1 MQAILNAALPIFAL
15 ILTGYL
21 CGRFR
26 LFTPEATGSIN
37 RFAAYLALPA
47 LVFLAMSRV
56 TPQQLGQFGFALSYA
71 GAIVVTYALGFW
83 LTRRRL
89 RSLADGSIGGL
100 NASYSNVGFMGIP
113 LCLLV
118 FGEQGLQPAVVA
130 TLFTACVQFLFAIA
144 LIEVDVNRDAGA
156 WRTARTVLAA
166 LVSNPLFVAPLAGL
180 AVGMSGVTLPIPLER
195 FASLLG
201 GAASPCAL
209 ICVGLFFAGQGGLQ
223 REHLGSVGA
232 LVCLKLLFQPAL
244 AAFLVLVVFDMP
256 PLWAHAAILLS
267 ALPLGAGA
275 FTIAQLYDLQ
285 PGATSTAIIVSH
297 VASVATLSALL
308 IWLS

>member
-21 CGRFR
+21 AGRFG
-26 LFTPEATGSIN
+26 LFNPQATGSIN

-47 LVFLAMSRV
+47 LIFLAMSRV
-56 TPQQLGQFGFALSYA
+56 TPEQLGQFGFAASYA
-71 GAIVVTYALGFW
+71 GAIAVTFALGFW

-89 RSLADGSIGGL
+89 RSLAHASIGGL

-144 LIEVDVNRDAGA
+144 LIEVDVNRDAGPL
-156 WRTARTVLAA
+156 RTARTVLLA
-166 LVSNPLFVAPLAGL
+166 LVSNPLCVAPLAGL
-180 AVGMSGVTLPIPLER
+180 AIGVSGFALPVPVER

-201 GAASPCAL
+201 AAATPCAL
-209 ICVGLFFAGQGGLQ
+209 ICIGLFFAEQGGLQ

-232 LVCLKLLFQPAL
+232 LVGLKLLFQPAL
-244 AAFLVLVVFDMP
+244 AAVLVLVVFDMP
-256 PLWAHAAILLS
+256 PLWAQAAILLS

-275 FTIAQLYDLQ
+275 FIVAQLYDLE
-285 PGATSTAIIVSH
+285 PGATSTAIIASH
-297 VASVATLSALL
+297 VLSVATLSGLL
-308 IWLS
+308 IWLG